1 MRVIPLLLLTSLSL
15 LSTHVMADASLRERR
30 VVTVGGEKEEWLLKW
45 SGPVKPVC
53 PATKLTQAMTCPCV
67 GFAYGEQGRL
77 VLERKRAGVPVESLN
92 LSSLFG
98 EYDTPADP
106 GNAALARIPRHPHDP
121 FDDLGDPEMARKFAA
136 DLDKRP
142 PIDVMNVMDFSQ
154 DGTRAAFLLQVGT
167 EPCGKREMALIG
179 VSRRLPRLHAF
190 VSTAHPERPLLLQD
204 RAWTAL
210 LAKGGHAKFTD
221 LTCGDHGSE
230 SEVEQIIDAHDG
242 LLSVRANTY
251 ACHEDGSRGAVIRS
265 EEQ

>member
-1 MRVIPLLLLTSLSL
+1 
-15 LSTHVMADASLRERR
+15 

-67 GFAYGEQGRL
+67 GFAYGEQGQL
-77 VLERKRAGVPVESLN
+77 LLERKRAGAPVESLN

-98 EYDTPADP
+98 EYDIPADA
-106 GNAALARIPRHPHDP
+106 GNAVLARLPRHPDDP
-121 FDDLGDPEMARKFAA
+121 FDDITDPEMARKFAA
-136 DLDKRP
+136 NLGKRSP
-142 PIDVMNVMDFSQ
+142 VEVMNVMDFTQ
-154 DGTRAAFLLQVGT
+154 DGTKAAFLLQVGT
-167 EPCGKREMALIG
+167 EPCGKRETALIG

-190 VSTAHPERPLLLQD
+190 VSTAHPERPLILQY

-210 LAKGGHAKFTD
+210 LAKGGHAKFVD

-230 SEVEQIIDAHDG
+230 NEVEQIIDAHGG
-242 LLSVRANTY
+242 LLSVHTNTY
-251 ACHEDGSRGAVIRS
+251 DCHEDGSRGARIRS